1 MRRENCEE
9 CSLGWDAIL
18 KDLFGF
24 VRSFVMNG
32 FGGPTTSKA
41 LTRSVA
47 TKRTVL
53 SSIS

>member
-9 CSLGWDAIL
+9 CSLGRDAVL
-18 KDLFGF
+18 KNLLGF
-24 VRSFVMNG
+24 VSDFVMNG
-32 FGGPTTSKA
+32 FGGLTTSKA

-53 SSIS
+53 SSTS